1 MRCVPYVDCVKNSHA
16 TVMTPFFMLYKKKKK
31 KKKGLKKDDRNDSEV
46 EALQAKNNETKIT
59 ETSPEVEAL

>member
-1 MRCVPYVDCVKNSHA
+1 ML
-16 TVMTPFFMLYKKKKK
+16 TVWKIVMPLSWLHFLCCIKKKK
-31 KKKGLKKDDRNDSEV
+31 KKKGLHKDDRNDSEV

>member
-1 MRCVPYVDCVKNSHA
+1 ML
-16 TVMTPFFMLYKKKKK
+16 TVWKIVMPLSWLHFLCCIKKKKK
-31 KKKGLKKDDRNDSEV
+31 KKKGRHKDDRNDSEV